1 MEKST
6 AHAGRRPAH
15 AIGWTTASHWPLSGV
30 MEAYPGHLYGA
41 CLTREEGNVKRRTN
55 IKTTLAS
62 SVVTAR
68 CPARSALLPASAM
81 IMLGLP
87 CRCSSFTQFFAL
99 VKLSALVMSNTTTAA
114 AAPLPPTTSPSAPA
128 LR

>member
-1 MEKST
+1 MVTVHLELVT
-6 AHAGRRPAH
+6 
-15 AIGWTTASHWPLSGV
+15 
-30 MEAYPGHLYGA
+30 YPGNTTVLLGHAVNA
-41 CLTREEGNVKRRTN
+41 CLNVIASVFLRETKAATK
-55 IKTTLAS
+55 ITLAS

-114 AAPLPPTTSPSAPA
+114 AAPLPKPSVIQSAMPIHDST
-128 LR
+128 